1 MSRSHAK
8 SSEVEIVC
16 TIYPNDVPGLHNSYN
31 FSVTNLSVVME
42 MRVFI
47 RDFVPVCGAV
57 QAMND
62 MHRMH
67 MRVFSSHCA
76 SFGDWNFSSQII
88 YSSCARGCLQ
98 SIFTLFILCVI
109 CISFTFS
116 SVIRILFLFFF
127 YIGSGYFMLCESAL
141 ANHDVYAVACVCYDF
156 YLVFGKMSL

>member
-16 TIYPNDVPGLHNSYN
+16 TIYPNDIPGLHNSYN

-76 SFGDWNFSSQII
+76 FGDWNFSSQII
-88 YSSCARGCLQ
+88 YSSYARGCLQ

-116 SVIRILFLFFF
+116 SVIRILLFFF

-141 ANHDVYAVACVCYDF
+141 ANHDVCRCLCVLWF
-156 YLVFGKMSL
+156 LFSIRKNVL

>member
-1 MSRSHAK
+1 MTPPGPSSNRVKPGISSVNVDGLVLHRHAK

-16 TIYPNDVPGLHNSYN
+16 TIYPNDIPGLHNSYN

-76 SFGDWNFSSQII
+76 FGD
-88 YSSCARGCLQ
+88 
-98 SIFTLFILCVI
+98 
-109 CISFTFS
+109 
-116 SVIRILFLFFF
+116 
-127 YIGSGYFMLCESAL
+127 
-141 ANHDVYAVACVCYDF
+141 
-156 YLVFGKMSL
+156 